1 MTGVQTCALPIS
13 SLRRHKY
20 SIQKPFPWKATLFIT
35 SQQLKEHCQRGNSFK
50 CIIRGAS
57 LTSPYTQLGILSL
70 PQIAPIFPLQSWSH
84 HGKLSLYCWSH
95 YVGILSTHRSCT
107 VGATNHTKISDF
119 ASLSLNLHRWV
130 YDYFTFKYLLLYS
143 NYYYNY

>member
-1 MTGVQTCALPIS
+1 MI
-13 SLRRHKY
+13 K
-20 SIQKPFPWKATLFIT
+20 
-35 SQQLKEHCQRGNSFK
+35 
-50 CIIRGAS
+50 GAS
-57 LTSPYTQLGILSL
+57 LTSPYTQLDILSL
-70 PQIAPIFPLQSWSH
+70 PPIALIFPLQSWSH

-95 YVGILSTHRSCT
+95 YVGILSTHRNCITGATNHTKISDFASLSWSHHGKLSLYCWSHYVGILSTHRSCT
-107 VGATNHTKISDF
+107 AGATNHTKISDF